1 MEADAGDRLR
11 DAAERDALLAEVADA
26 IWFPGGPPQIT
37 VDGLTLKVEPSE
49 AVEGVAQYL
58 FIRRCGAIWDVAK
71 RAAWHREEA
80 AAAKARQTT

>member
-1 MEADAGDRLR
+1 
-11 DAAERDALLAEVADA
+11 
-26 IWFPGGPPQIT
+26 